1 MLTKRII
8 PCLDVDRGRVVKGTN
23 FVGLRD
29 AGDPVE
35 VARRYQEQGADELV
49 FLDISASHE
58 GRAIMADTVR
68 RVAEQVFMPFTV
80 GGGIR
85 TLADATRL
93 IQAGAEKVSLNS
105 AAVKTPELI
114 IEVSRKFGR
123 CATVV
128 NIDPRRVRRPRGK
141 GQGAWGEGSDS
152 DSCPMPHAP
161 CPSDEW
167 WEVHINGGRVPTGLE
182 AVAWAREVERLG
194 AGEIVLTSM
203 DADGTKSGYDL
214 PMLRAVCA
222 AVNIPVV
229 ASGGAGSPEHL
240 RRAFEAGADAA
251 LAASIFHYNEYTIPE
266 TKAYLAR
273 HGVPVRL
280 LSTRQPAAARP

>member
-29 AGDPVE
+29 AGDPIE
-35 VARRYQEQGADELV
+35 VARRYEAEGADELV
-49 FLDISASHE
+49 FLDIRASHD
-58 GRAIMADTVR
+58 GRAILLDMIR
-68 RVAEQVFMPFTV
+68 RVAEQIFMPFTV

-85 TLADATRL
+85 TLDDATQI
-93 IQAGAEKVSLNS
+93 IQAGAEKVSINS

-114 IEVSRKFGR
+114 QEVSRKFGR

-128 NIDPRRVRRPRGK
+128 NIDPRRVQR
-141 GQGAWGEGSDS
+141 EGR
-152 DSCPMPHAP
+152 
-161 CPSDEW
+161 EF

-182 AVAWAREVERLG
+182 AVEWARTVENLG

-203 DADGTKSGYDL
+203 DADGTKNGYDL
-214 PMLRAVCA
+214 PMTEAVTR

-240 RRAFEAGADAA
+240 RQVLAIGADAA
-251 LAASIFHYNEYTIPE
+251 LAASIFHYNEFSIPE
-266 TKAYLAR
+266 TKRYLAAR
-273 HGVPVRL
+273 GIPVRII
-280 LSTRQPAAARP
+280 

>member
-35 VARRYQEQGADELV
+35 VARRYEEQGADELV

-58 GRAIMADTVR
+58 GRSILLEMIQ
-68 RVAEQVFMPFTV
+68 RVAEEIFMPFTV

-85 TLADATRL
+85 TLEDATQI

-105 AAVKTPELI
+105 AAVRNPDLI
-114 IEVSRKFGR
+114 CEISRKLGR

-128 NIDPRRVRRPRGK
+128 NIDPKRVQRDGR
-141 GQGAWGEGSDS
+141 EI
-152 DSCPMPHAP
+152 
-161 CPSDEW
+161 

-182 AVAWAREVERLG
+182 AVEWGKRVEELG

-203 DADGTKSGYDL
+203 DADGTKNGYDL
-214 PMLRAVCA
+214 PMTRAVSL
-222 AVNIPVV
+222 AVGIPVV

-240 RRAFEAGADAA
+240 RQAFEAGADAA
-251 LAASIFHYNEYTIPE
+251 LAASIFHYNEYTISA
-266 TKAYLAR
+266 TKQYLAA

-280 LSTRQPAAARP
+280 I